1 MKKNMKTII
10 ISLIVLVIALGGIF
24 LYKSLKEGKTTTGN
38 KNIEVT
44 VISAKNNYEKT
55 HKHTTNAKILG
66 EALDEMG
73 IIKAD
78 TSKATR
84 FLTGVDGINADGD
97 GQEWWNLKVNGTD
110 SQTGIDDTSIKD
122 GDKVVLT
129 LTTGW

>member
-1 MKKNMKTII
+1 MKKNIKTII
-10 ISLIVLVIALGGIF
+10 ISLIVLVIAVGGFF
-24 LYKSLKEGKTTTGN
+24 LYKNLKEGKTTTGN

-55 HKHTTNAKILG
+55 HKHTTNAKTLG

-84 FLTGVDGINADGD
+84 FLTGVDGITADGN
-97 GQEWWNLKVNGTD
+97 GQEWWNIKVNGTD
-110 SQTGIDDTSIKD
+110 SQTGIDDTPIND
-122 GDKVVLT
+122 GDKIILT

>member
-1 MKKNMKTII
+1 MKKNIKTII
-10 ISLIVLVIALGGIF
+10 ISLIVLVIAVCGFF
-24 LYKSLKEGKTTTGN
+24 LYKNLNEGKTTTGN

-44 VISAKNNYEKT
+44 VIGAKENYQKT
-55 HKHTTNAKILG
+55 HKHTTNAKTLG
-66 EALDEMG
+66 KALDEMG

-84 FLTGVDGINADGD
+84 FLTGVDGITADGN

-110 SQTGIDDTSIKD
+110 SQTGIDDTPIND
-122 GDKVVLT
+122 GDKIVLT